1 MKIEKPNRIIRF
13 QKTLLLTGLFL
24 AVQISSQPSRAEEAI
39 VAVASNFAEPLQK
52 LKLAFE
58 NTSPHRI
65 SISIGS
71 SGKLYAQII
80 NGAPF
85 DIFLSADQARPIL
98 LENAQKTVAASR
110 FTYAT
115 GRLALWGVNP
125 IGDVKKQLLSKNFAT
140 LAIANPKLAPY
151 GRAAREVLV
160 SLGVWESL
168 TGKIVEGEN
177 IGQTFSYVSTGNAQL
192 GLVALSYV
200 LSPRNMVAGNRW
212 DVPVDLYQPIRQDGV
227 LIAGADRNPAAIAF
241 FDFLKSPTARTMI
254 SSFGYGLE

>member
-24 AVQISSQPSRAEEAI
+24 ALQFSSQISRAEEAI
-39 VAVASNFAEPLQK
+39 VAVAANFAEPLQK
-52 LKLAFE
+52 LKLEFE

-85 DIFLSADQARPIL
+85 DIFLSADQALPIL
-98 LENAQKTVAASR
+98 LEKAQKTVAASR

-115 GRLALWGVNP
+115 GRLALWGRAQS
-125 IGDVKKQLLSKNFAT
+125 GDVKKRLYSKDLST

-160 SLGVWESL
+160 SLGIWDSL
-168 TGKIVEGEN
+168 KGKIVEGEN
-177 IGQTFSYVSTGNAQL
+177 IGQTFSFVATGNAQL

-200 LSPRNMVAGNRW
+200 LSPRNKDAGNRW

-227 LIAGADRNPAAIAF
+227 LIAGADRNPAAVAF
-241 FDFLKSPTARTMI
+241 FDFLKGQKARAMI